1 MSLGAWAGLM
11 SLIRNPS
18 YWAKTEHGVSLSDA
32 EACAAVPVG
41 YMQTEPLAK
50 EATT

>member
-1 MSLGAWAGLM
+1 MSLGAWAGLI

-32 EACAAVPVG
+32 EASAAVPVG
-41 YMQTEPLAK
+41 YPHIEPLAG